1 MLTIYNVEVLDNKK
15 LNIYRR
21 KTKKKQILLFDTQ
34 RRIDDYINKIK
45 HRRNGRFD
53 DIPHYVIS
61 KQGSI
66 FQIFDTNHS
75 STTFND
81 PEIDKKQIKIAL
93 ENLGWLNKNTI
104 TGFLYNWIGD
114 PYRSQPHIKS
124 WRNHHFWDKY
134 SDDQLKSLK
143 ELSDFLC
150 NKHDITN
157 RSVPSQG
164 YFVNA
169 PHFSGIVCKS
179 NFSDIY
185 TDINPSF
192 NFNIFTEHEQE
203 NNRL

>member
-15 LNIYRR
+15 LKIYRR

-45 HRRNGRFD
+45 YRRNGKIN
-53 DIPHYVIS
+53 DIPHYIIS
-61 KQGSI
+61 KQGLI
-66 FQIFDTNHS
+66 FQLFDSNHS
-75 STTFND
+75 SNTFND
-81 PEIDKKQIKIAL
+81 VEIDKKQIKIAI

-114 PYRSQPHIKS
+114 PYRSQPYIKS
-124 WRNHHFWDKY
+124 WRYRHFWDKY
-134 SDDQLKSLK
+134 NDEQLKSLK
-143 ELSDFLC
+143 ELCDFLC
-150 NKHDITN
+150 DKHDIPN

-164 YFVNA
+164 YFINA
-169 PHFSGIVCKS
+169 LKFSGIICKS

-192 NFNIFTEHEQE
+192 NFNIFTEHD
-203 NNRL
+203 